1 MSDFFGARR
10 AKAGPMRAATLAA
23 VVAATISAIAPAH
36 GQNYPAR
43 PVTMMIPY
51 SPGGGA
57 DIVGRIIAPRLAA
70 ALQGQIVV
78 DNRAGSAG
86 NIGAAL
92 VAKAAPDGY
101 TLLLATTTHA
111 VNASL
116 YRKLN
121 YDFGRDFTGV
131 SMLSNFPYVLVVHPS
146 LPVNDVYGLVALAR
160 KRPGELMHS
169 SSGNGSSPHLSAEVF
184 KLETGVKMIHV
195 PYKGA
200 PEALTDLVGGRVQ
213 IGFASI
219 SSVLPLVKQKRLKAL
234 GVTSATRPKAAADL
248 PTLVELGYKNVI
260 VGTWNAVV
268 VPAKTPQPIIA
279 RLNAEIGKAVNDP
292 EVNEKFSAVGVDPA
306 TSTPQELDA
315 FVKDEIQRW
324 AKVIRASGM
333 TVD

>member
-1 MSDFFGARR
+1 MSDFHDVRR
-10 AKAGPMRAATLAA
+10 TDAGPIRAALLSTAVVTALAA
-23 VVAATISAIAPAH
+23 VAPAH
-36 GQNYPAR
+36 SQNYPAR
-43 PVTMMIPY
+43 PVTMMVPY

-78 DNRAGSAG
+78 DNRAGSSG

-92 VAKAAPDGY
+92 VAKAPADGY

-116 YRKLN
+116 YQKLT
-121 YDFGRDFTGV
+121 YDFGRDFSGV
-131 SMLSNFPYVLVVHPS
+131 GMLSNFPYVLVVHPS
-146 LPVNDVYGLVALAR
+146 LPVNDVKGLVALA
-160 KRPGELMHS
+160 KKKPGELMHS
-169 SSGNGSSPHLSAEVF
+169 SSGNGSSPHLTAEVF
-184 KLETGVKMIHV
+184 KLDTGVKMIHV

-248 PTLVELGYKNVI
+248 PTLAELGYKDVV

-268 VPAKTPQPIIA
+268 VPAKTPPAIIA

-292 EVNEKFSAVGVDPA
+292 EVTERFSAIGVEPA

-324 AKVIRASGM
+324 AKVIKASGM